1 MKSKNLI
8 ILCVWS
14 ALSIVFVVW
23 GVVGAGYSHNPTQ
36 WLIWMLSDFQIYF
49 VITLAFTGAVA
60 FFIPEK

>member
-23 GVVGAGYSHNPTQ
+23 GVVGAGYSHNPAQ
-36 WLIWMLSDFQIYF
+36 WLIWMLSDFQIFF
-49 VITLAFTGAVA
+49 VITLVFTGAVA
-60 FFIPEK
+60 FFMPEK